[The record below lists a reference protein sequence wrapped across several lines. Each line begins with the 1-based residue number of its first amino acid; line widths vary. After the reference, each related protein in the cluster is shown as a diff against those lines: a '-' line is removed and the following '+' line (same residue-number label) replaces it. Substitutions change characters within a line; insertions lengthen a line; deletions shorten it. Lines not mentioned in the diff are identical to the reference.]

1 MGKSIL
7 ASTTGSFYQVLVQSR
22 TQSNA
27 CARARMALA
36 LGKLTTGTPKFRGS
50 GFVGMHVKP
59 ITAQEKFNFPRA
71 NAILARAQALLWV
84 REWFWYVQSAG
95 CTSQDGVIDDES
107 LVKTRTNTCLSY
119 ASAIPSYSVLWSKLF
134 TKSGHTS
141 VFVVEGRRLAL
152 FSIQQTDMTSFSEE
166 GRGVTTNGYVT
177 NPNPTPTLTP
187 TLTPNPN
194 RNSNPNRIN
203 RKIKNRL

>member
-1 MGKSIL
+1 MAG
-7 ASTTGSFYQVLVQSR
+7 GSQSR

-84 REWFWYVQSAG
+84 RDWGGAG
-95 CTSQDGVIDDES
+95 NQNN
-107 LVKTRTNTCLSY
+107 K
-119 ASAIPSYSVLWSKLF
+119 
-134 TKSGHTS
+134 
-141 VFVVEGRRLAL
+141 
-152 FSIQQTDMTSFSEE
+152 IQYGGE
-166 GRGVTTNGYVT
+166 
-177 NPNPTPTLTP
+177 
-187 TLTPNPN
+187 
-194 RNSNPNRIN
+194 I
-203 RKIKNRL
+203 

>member
-1 MGKSIL
+1 MTSCHFDGWKQV
-7 ASTTGSFYQVLVQSR
+7 TTNHRQPKTACRMHQMLPNANQSR

-84 REWFWYVQSAG
+84 R
-95 CTSQDGVIDDES
+95 D
-107 LVKTRTNTCLSY
+107 
-119 ASAIPSYSVLWSKLF
+119 
-134 TKSGHTS
+134 
-141 VFVVEGRRLAL
+141 
-152 FSIQQTDMTSFSEE
+152 
-166 GRGVTTNGYVT
+166 
-177 NPNPTPTLTP
+177 
-187 TLTPNPN
+187 
-194 RNSNPNRIN
+194 
-203 RKIKNRL
+203 